1 MNAVLRIG
9 EAMCSRIV
17 RVFELQRF
25 QDISAE
31 NRIRSSEA
39 YAVFNEDGQFL
50 GLVIA
55 CEALL
60 FPNRIFADLIT
71 RRQPKPLADNAPLAT
86 AIDFFNR
93 EKLDYAV
100 VYDQSGQYF
109 GVISRYSLFNALF
122 EYERKLLDERAE
134 LIARL
139 EHELTYHKIATA
151 VFNTTSEG
159 IFVAG
164 ADQVIQQVNAAFCK
178 ITGYT
183 PDEALGKTLHI
194 LSSGRQDKTFY
205 TQMLSAMKNHGVWQ
219 GEIWNKRK
227 NGEIYPEWLVI
238 NSLLDA
244 QGDVENYVGVFSDIS
259 THKDMQNSLHR
270 LAYYDPLTSLANR
283 TLLFD
288 RLNHA
293 ITRSQRQQTML
304 AVCIIDLD
312 EFKPVNDRYG
322 HDTGDMLLVEV
333 AKRLTAVIRGED
345 TAARLG
351 GDEFVLLLGDIG
363 DINEL
368 ELILN
373 RVLVTLSEP
382 YLIDNKCL
390 ALSASIGTALYPKDH
405 EDADTLLRHAD
416 QAMYQAKQCGRNRH
430 QVFDVSLDAKIKSIH
445 QTVNRVKKAL
455 LDQEMVLYYQPKV
468 NMRTGTIVGMEALLR
483 WQHATQGLIHPL
495 DFLPQVEKTDLI
507 IDIGVW
513 VMDQAMQ
520 QIAAW
525 QKAGKSW
532 VVSVN
537 IAALHFH
544 SGDFSQHLKDTLARY
559 PGVPPALLEIE
570 ILESV
575 ALGDIYQVNQ
585 LIRDC
590 QALGVSFS
598 LDDFGTGYSSLSY
611 LKQLP
616 AETIKID
623 QSFVRDIMEDK
634 DDLTMVEAVINMGKV
649 FNRQVIAEG
658 VETPEH
664 GVLLMRLG
672 CDLAQGYGIAR
683 PMPAAQ
689 VLDWASTYV
698 ADPDWLMWA
707 NMDWE
712 PDDFPLLLAQ
722 HNHRKWVTSLVMWIE
737 HKKEMTLTEA
747 EVTDPHQCRFGQWY
761 YGHGTEF
768 YGQLSEFISIEPLHN
783 QVHEMGKT
791 ILRAGKNG
799 DKETAK
805 ALCGELLTVQRAV
818 LAQFAQLQ
826 KAVSLNNKAL
836 GACRT

>member
-1 MNAVLRIG
+1 MNAVLHIG
-9 EAMCSRIV
+9 EAMCNRVV

-25 QDISAE
+25 QDIPVE
-31 NRIRSSEA
+31 NGIRSSEA

-71 RRQPKPLADNAPLAT
+71 RRQPEPLANYAPLAT

-93 EKLDYAV
+93 EKLDYAAV
-100 VYDQSGQYF
+100 HDQSGQYF

-122 EYERKLLDERAE
+122 DYERKLLDERVE
-134 LIARL
+134 LVARL
-139 EHELTYHKIATA
+139 ERELIYHKIATA
-151 VFNTTSEG
+151 VFNATSEG
-159 IFVAG
+159 IFVVG
-164 ADQVIQQVNAAFCK
+164 ADQIIQQVNAAFCK

-183 PDEALGKTLHI
+183 PDEVLGKTPRI
-194 LSSGRQDKTFY
+194 LSSGRQDKAFY
-205 TQMLSAMKNHGVWQ
+205 AQMLGALQNHGVWQ

-244 QGDVENYVGVFSDIS
+244 QGEVENYVGVFSDIS
-259 THKDMQNSLHR
+259 THKDMQNNLHR

-293 ITRSQRQQTML
+293 IIRSQRQQTML
-304 AVCIIDLD
+304 AVCIIDMD

-363 DINEL
+363 DTNEL
-368 ELILN
+368 DLILN

-430 QVFDVSLDAKIKSIH
+430 QLFDVSLDAKIKSTH
-445 QTVNRVKKAL
+445 QTVNSVKKAL
-455 LDQEMVLYYQPKV
+455 LDHEMVLYYQPKV
-468 NMRTGTIVGMEALLR
+468 NMRMGTIVGMEALLR
-483 WQHATQGLIHPL
+483 WQHATQGLIPPL

-513 VMDQAMQ
+513 VMGQAMQ

-525 QKAGKSW
+525 HKAGKSW

-544 SGDFSQHLKDTLARY
+544 SGVFLQHLKDTLARY
-559 PGVPPALLEIE
+559 PDVPPSLLEIE

-575 ALGDIYQVNQ
+575 ALGDINQINQ

-590 QALGVSFS
+590 QTLGVSFS

-623 QSFVRDIMEDK
+623 QSFVHDILTDK

-658 VETPEH
+658 VETSEH

-689 VLDWASTYV
+689 VLGWASTYV
-698 ADPDWLMWA
+698 ADPDWIMWA
-707 NMDWE
+707 NMEWE

-722 HNHRKWVTSLVMWIE
+722 HNHLKWVTSLVMWVE

-747 EVTDPHQCRFGQWY
+747 EVTDPRQCRFGHWY
-761 YGHGTEF
+761 YGHGTEC
-768 YGQLSEFISIEPLHN
+768 YGQLSEFVSIEPLHN
-783 QVHEMGKT
+783 QVHEMGKA
-791 ILRAGKNG
+791 ILQAGKNG
-799 DKETAK
+799 DKKTAK
-805 ALCGELLTVQRAV
+805 VLCGELLTIQRVV
-818 LAQFAQLQ
+818 LAQFTQLQ
-826 KAVSLNNKAL
+826 KAVSLNNK
-836 GACRT
+836 TTDY